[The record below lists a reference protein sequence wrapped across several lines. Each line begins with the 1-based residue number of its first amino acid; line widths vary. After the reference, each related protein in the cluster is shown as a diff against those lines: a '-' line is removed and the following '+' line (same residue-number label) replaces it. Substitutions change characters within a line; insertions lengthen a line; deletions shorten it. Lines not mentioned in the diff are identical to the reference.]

1 MSEKIPERI
10 EREMFEIRSRMEPD
24 VVDLKKHVEPQ
35 VVAERVKKT
44 ARERF
49 EDLKQKARERIQE
62 ALGRLRSNLEARS
75 QELLDSGR
83 GQLKLAEKAGKER
96 DPAPFT
102 DAVKSDPRPLA
113 ILAVLLAIV
122 LLTLRRATRD

>member
-10 EREMFEIRSRMEPD
+10 EREMFEIRSKMEPD

-44 ARERF
+44 VRERV
-49 EDLKQKARERIQE
+49 QE
-62 ALGRLRSNLEARS
+62 AIGRVRANLEARA
-75 QELLDSGR
+75 QELVASGR
-83 GQLKLAEKAGKER
+83 RQLKLAEKAGKER

-102 DAVKSDPRPLA
+102 DAVKSDPRPMA